1 MRCLCMNR
9 WRPLGDERV
18 WIRVL
23 EWFCNF
29 EERNGML
36 TISDEV
42 LESARISANELQ
54 QEIAVYLYSKNKL
67 SFGQARKIAGLNV
80 FQFQDLL
87 CKNDIPIHY
96 SIEELEEDYQTIQRS
111 LNK

>member
-1 MRCLCMNR
+1 MNR

-18 WIRVL
+18 WVRVL

-54 QEIAVYLYSKNKL
+54 QEIAVYLYSKT
-67 SFGQARKIAGLNV
+67 SYHSARQEK
-80 FQFQDLL
+80 
-87 CKNDIPIHY
+87 
-96 SIEELEEDYQTIQRS
+96 
-111 LNK
+111 